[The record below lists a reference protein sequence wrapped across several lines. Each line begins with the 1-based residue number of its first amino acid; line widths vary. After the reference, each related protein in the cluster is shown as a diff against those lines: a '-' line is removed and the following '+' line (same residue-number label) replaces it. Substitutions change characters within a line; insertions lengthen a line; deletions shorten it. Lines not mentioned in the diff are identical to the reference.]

1 MDIQSVLKNLH
12 PLEIKVLKNFK
23 IGEGLYAKKLQEVLQ
38 YKEGHANQAFSWL
51 KLKELVQEKTRKTTV
66 VYELTELGKDYAKN
80 GLPAERIILLLKEAG
95 PLFLRGAFQ
104 SGLCR
109 DE

>member
-38 YKEGHANQAFSWL
+38 YK
-51 KLKELVQEKTRKTTV
+51 
-66 VYELTELGKDYAKN
+66 
-80 GLPAERIILLLKEAG
+80 
-95 PLFLRGAFQ
+95 
-104 SGLCR
+104 
-109 DE
+109 